1 MKRIASLL
9 LVLSLGFVCASHAEA
24 VGRDVPRGKAP
35 ARRRLPAR
43 QPSILLPRLERG
55 PDGRIL
61 GEEWEREV
69 RRRAAEQK
77 AASRTGAAKTPR
89 TAVRNHGQ
97 YTKDTFKRGAG
108 KWPKVDPTR
117 NVGRS
122 TIRDGGRHTKD
133 NFKRGAGKWPK
144 TDPRGL
150 AKGSPR
156 TGRGG
161 KALKAVGGIGAAVG
175 IGAAAGGIIANSQKL
190 DADLRAGRIT
200 RAQYNRAQATGAVN
214 AAGTVIAIK
223 KMTPAAIAGNALIG
237 TDPISLGVDAV
248 GDLINGTGNASRSL
262 ANVGRTLEGHARGVQ
277 KLVTNPAA
285 WANEAGHN
293 IEKELNKVGR
303 GLDKAGKDVGRA
315 LNQAGKDVDKFF
327 KGIFGG

>member
-43 QPSILLPRLERG
+43 QPSILLPRLQGG

-77 AASRTGAAKTPR
+77 AASRTGAATTPR

-108 KWPKVDPTR
+108 KWPKV
-117 NVGRS
+117 
-122 TIRDGGRHTKD
+122 
-133 NFKRGAGKWPK
+133 
-144 TDPRGL
+144 DPRGL

-327 KGIFGG
+327 KGIFGA